1 MDKKMRNEFYDIMI
15 EGKTAYTRL
24 SEEEFF
30 DTIEELSEGYYEN
43 KEIPSSAISFTCYKD
58 TN

>member
-1 MDKKMRNEFYDIMI
+1 MRNEFYDIMI
-15 EGKTAYTRL
+15 EGKTAYKRL